1 MIEIGLL
8 PFFFPIDQPDHSQR
22 KVCTISRLELINRH
36 SIVRNFQY
44 LANIQDIASQ
54 SI

>member
-8 PFFFPIDQPDHSQR
+8 PFFFPIDRLDHGQR
-22 KVCTISRLELINRH
+22 KVRITYRLQLINLY